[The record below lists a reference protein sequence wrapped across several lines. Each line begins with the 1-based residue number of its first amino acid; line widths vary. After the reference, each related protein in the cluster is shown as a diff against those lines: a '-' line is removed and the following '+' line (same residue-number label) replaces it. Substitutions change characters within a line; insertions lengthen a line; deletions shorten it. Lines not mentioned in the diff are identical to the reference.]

1 MIIFV
6 LLGGYSILIGVI
18 PKVTANT
25 LENRQLDS

>member
-1 MIIFV
+1 MVLFV

-25 LENRQLDS
+25 L